1 MSQPRI
7 KEKYFQDIIYIL
19 KKEMQCKSIM
29 QVPRLKAIYIN
40 KGIGK
45 FINDKKFITLSVKE
59 LSMISGQK
67 AVLTKAKKSIS
78 NFKLREGM
86 SIGIKVTL
94 HNKKMY
100 EFFDRLIT
108 LALPR
113 VRDFQG
119 LNKKSFDGKGNYNLG
134 IKEQIIFPEIKIDQI
149 SKLSG
154 MNITIITSAENDKDG
169 YELLKAMGMPFKK

>member
-1 MSQPRI
+1 
-7 KEKYFQDIIYIL
+7 
-19 KKEMQCKSIM
+19 M

-119 LNKKSFDGKGNYNLG
+119 LDKKSFDGKGNYNLG
-134 IKEQIIFPEIKIDQI
+134 VKEQIIFPEIKIDQI
-149 SKLSG
+149 NKLSG
-154 MNITIITSAENDKDG
+154 MNITIITSAQNDKDG